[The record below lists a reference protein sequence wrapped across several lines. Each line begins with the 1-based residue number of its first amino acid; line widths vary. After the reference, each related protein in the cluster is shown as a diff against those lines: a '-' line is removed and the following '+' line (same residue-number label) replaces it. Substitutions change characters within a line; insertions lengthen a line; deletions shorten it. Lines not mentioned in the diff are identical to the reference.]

1 MGKREP
7 YTRRPILGGAQDSHM
22 TLDQSWFSEPVEASG
37 TAFSLKGRKLHEE
50 QTPYQKIEIWETKT
64 FGYLMTIDGC
74 TMVSTRD
81 NFLYHEMMAHVA
93 LNAHADPQ
101 NVVIVGGGDCGTLS
115 EVLKHPE
122 VKSATQVEIDERV
135 TRLSERYFPELC
147 TRNED
152 PRATLFF
159 GDGIQWMKSA
169 TPGSI
174 DLIIIDSTDPV
185 GPAEGLFGK
194 RFYLDCIKALKPDGM
209 LVQQSE
215 SPLLH
220 LELIGEMHSAMREA
234 GFARTHL
241 FHYPQ
246 VIYPSGWWSGSIAT
260 KTKAPLCERL
270 DDKAIARLEARFYN
284 AATHRAAFALPT
296 YVREALESGLLG
308 SD

>member
-1 MGKREP
+1 M
-7 YTRRPILGGAQDSHM
+7 S
-22 TLDQSWFSEPVEASG
+22 LDQTWFTEAVEATG

-50 QTPYQKIEIWETKT
+50 QTPFQKIEIWETQT

-81 NFLYHEMMAHVA
+81 NFLYHEMMSHPA
-93 LNAHADPQ
+93 LNSHPNPQ

-122 VKSATQVEIDERV
+122 VRSATQVEIDERV
-135 TRLSERYFPELC
+135 TRLAEQYFPELC
-147 TRNED
+147 TRNRD

-159 GDGIQWMKSA
+159 GDGIRWMKDA
-169 TPGSI
+169 PPGSI

-194 RFYLDCIKALKPDGM
+194 RFYLDCIRALKPDGM

-220 LELIGEMHSAMREA
+220 LKLIQDMHAAMREA
-234 GFARTHL
+234 GFARTRLLH
-241 FHYPQ
+241 FPQ
-246 VIYPSGWWSGSIAT
+246 AIYPSGWWSGSIAT
-260 KTKAPLCERL
+260 RTTAPLAERL
-270 DDKAIARLEARFYN
+270 DEAAIAALDAQYYN

-296 YVREALESGLLG
+296 YVARALQAAPR
-308 SD
+308 

>member
-1 MGKREP
+1 
-7 YTRRPILGGAQDSHM
+7 M
-22 TLDQSWFSEPVEASG
+22 TLDQTWFTEPMDATG
-37 TAFSLKGRKLHEE
+37 TAFSLKARRLHEE
-50 QTPYQKIEIWETKT
+50 QTPYQKIEIWDTDT

-81 NFLYHEMMAHVA
+81 NFLYHEMMSHPA
-93 LNAHADPQ
+93 LNSHPDPQ

-135 TRLSERYFPELC
+135 TRLSEKYFPELC
-147 TRNED
+147 TRNAD

-159 GDGIQWMKSA
+159 GDGIQWMKDA
-169 TPGSI
+169 APGSI

-194 RFYLDCIKALKPDGM
+194 RFYRDCIKALKPDGL

-220 LELIGEMHSAMREA
+220 LELIKEMHAAMREA
-234 GFARTHL
+234 GFAQTHL
-241 FHYPQ
+241 LHFPQ
-246 VIYPSGWWSGSIAT
+246 VIYPSGWWSGSIAM
-260 KTKAPLCERL
+260 KTAAPLAARL
-270 DDKAIARLEARFYN
+270 DARAIRTLEARFYN
-284 AATHRAAFALPT
+284 ADTHRAAFALPT
-296 YVREALESGLLG
+296 YVREALETL
-308 SD
+308 DR

>member
-1 MGKREP
+1 
-7 YTRRPILGGAQDSHM
+7 M
-22 TLDQSWFSEPVEASG
+22 TLDKSWFSEAVEATG
-37 TAFSLKGRKLHEE
+37 TAFALKGQKLHEE
-50 QTPYQKIEIWETKT
+50 QTPYQKIEIWDTRT

-81 NFLYHEMMAHVA
+81 NFLYHEMMSHVA
-93 LNAHADPQ
+93 LNSHPDPQ

-135 TRLSERYFPELC
+135 TRLSEQYFPELC
-147 TRNED
+147 TRNAD

-159 GDGIQWMKSA
+159 GDGIQWMKDA
-169 TPGSI
+169 KPGSI

-220 LELIGEMHSAMREA
+220 LDLIQQMHAAMREA

-246 VIYPSGWWSGSIAT
+246 TIYPSGWWSGSIAT
-260 KTKAPLCERL
+260 KSDAALLERL
-270 DDKAIARLEARFYN
+270 DEPTLRKLETRFYN
-284 AATHRAAFALPT
+284 PHTHRAAFALPT
-296 YVREALESGLLG
+296 FVEEALG
-308 SD
+308 

>member
-1 MGKREP
+1 
-7 YTRRPILGGAQDSHM
+7 M
-22 TLDQSWFSEPVEASG
+22 TLDQSWFTEPVEATG
-37 TAFSLKGRKLHEE
+37 TAFSLKGKLLHSE
-50 QTPYQKIEIWETKT
+50 QTPYQKIEMWETET

-81 NFLYHEMMAHVA
+81 NFLYHEMMSHPA
-93 LNAHADPQ
+93 LNSHPNPR

-135 TRLSERYFPELC
+135 TRLSEQYFPELC
-147 TRNED
+147 TRNGD

-159 GDGIQWMKSA
+159 GDGIQWMKDA
-169 TPGSI
+169 KPGSI

-194 RFYLDCIKALKPDGM
+194 RFYLDCIRALAPDGM

-220 LELIGEMHSAMREA
+220 LKLIQEMHSAMREA
-234 GFARTHL
+234 GFARTQL
-241 FHYPQ
+241 FHFPQ

-260 KTKAPLCERL
+260 KTTAPLAERL
-270 DDKAIARLEARFYN
+270 DDKAIAALDTQFYN
-284 AATHRAAFALPT
+284 ASTHRGAFALPN
-296 YVREALESGLLG
+296 YVRNALGA
-308 SD
+308 